1 MVHDKVVQLLKE
13 NGPLMP
19 VEISTKVGYDSFV
32 MRAVLLELINQGLIK
47 RSKRPIGSSLIY
59 YVPEHENKMRELIY
73 NDLGIPQK
81 KVLHH
86 LRELGQVNASHL
98 TPHERAFVNELA
110 DFLKVE
116 KINESIII
124 TFYDHKTRTEPI
136 PPMPTIQEPLPPTPI
151 IEPLPPT
158 PTIQEPEPIPSPPEI
173 KPINQELRLFDNK
186 TTTTKKATGFEAKTK
201 EYLESL
207 GEITKTT
214 KIKNDSEYDYELRT
228 TKPFYQEFIVKAK
241 KKTSISETD
250 LSIIYAEAIHQKK
263 PAILLTNGKLTSK
276 AKKWKDNN
284 AGGLIQIIEI

>member
-13 NGPLMP
+13 KGPLMP
-19 VEISTKVGYDSFV
+19 VEISNNVGYDSFV

-59 YVPEHENKMRELIY
+59 YLPEHENKMRELIY

-86 LRELGQVNASHL
+86 LREIGRVDANHL
-98 TPHERAFVNELA
+98 TPHERAFINELA

-124 TFYDHKTRTEPI
+124 TFYDYKPKTEITPEPI
-136 PPMPTIQEPLPPTPI
+136 QPPIIPSPTPVI
-151 IEPLPPT
+151 PEPT
-158 PTIQEPEPIPSPPEI
+158 SVTREPEPIPNPPEI

-186 TTTTKKATGFEAKTK
+186 ITTKKATGFEAKTK

-228 TKPFYQEFIVKAK
+228 TKPFEQEFTVKAK

-276 AKKWKDNN
+276 AKKWKDAN

>member
-1 MVHDKVVQLLKE
+1 MVHDKVVLLLKE
-13 NGPLMP
+13 KGPLMP
-19 VEISTKVGYDSFV
+19 VEISTNVGYDSFV

-59 YVPEHENKMRELIY
+59 YLPEHENKMRELIY

-86 LRELGQVNASHL
+86 LRELGRIDASQL
-98 TPHERAFVNELA
+98 TPHERAFINELA
-110 DFLKVE
+110 DFLKIE

-124 TFYDHKTRTEPI
+124 TFYDYKPRMETPVIEPI
-136 PPMPTIQEPLPPTPI
+136 PSIEPVQQPSI
-151 IEPLPPT
+151 IEPAPV
-158 PTIQEPEPIPSPPEI
+158 IPSPPEI

-186 TTTTKKATGFEAKTK
+186 PTAKKATGFEAKTK

-228 TKPFYQEFIVKAK
+228 TKPFNQEFIVKAK

-276 AKKWKDNN
+276 AKKWKDAN